1 MNKNNENEKTLLG
14 FIVGA
19 AAGVAVGMLL
29 APFAGEESRK
39 KITDKAKTL
48 NGQLGETINKVTEKV
63 TEAGKSVLNKKAK
76 AKPDVT
82 PAATTAPTATTA
94 PDTGEKKKSKK
105 AKKNKDNNGTI

>member
-48 NGQLGETINKVTEKV
+48 NGQLGETINKVTE
-63 TEAGKSVLNKKAK
+63 AGKAVLNKKAK

-82 PAATTAPTATTA
+82 PAATTAPIASTA
-94 PDTGEKKKSKK
+94 PDMGEKKKSKK

>member
-1 MNKNNENEKTLLG
+1 MNKNNENDKTLLG

-29 APFAGEESRK
+29 APFTGEESRK

-48 NGQLGETINKVTEKV
+48 NDQLGETINKVTE
-63 TEAGKSVLNKKAK
+63 AGKTVLNKKTK
-76 AKPDVT
+76 AKSDVT
-82 PAATTAPTATTA
+82 GTASPTSFST

-105 AKKNKDNNGTI
+105 VKKNKDNSGPSQG